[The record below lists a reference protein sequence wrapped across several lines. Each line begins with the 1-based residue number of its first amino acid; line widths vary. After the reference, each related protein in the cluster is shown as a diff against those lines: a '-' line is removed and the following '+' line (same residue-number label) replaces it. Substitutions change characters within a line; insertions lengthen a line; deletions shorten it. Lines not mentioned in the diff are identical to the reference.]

1 MSATDTRG
9 QILAAARTLLDES
22 GASGVS
28 MRKVAERVGITAMA
42 IYRHFPDHQALLNAL
57 ADQGFA
63 SLAQSL
69 ESRVPVEPPIL
80 ERMETVIDVFLD
92 FALDHPHLFE
102 LMFLASRPGARQ
114 FPQDFENGLSPT
126 ANVFAGILRQGIA
139 EGLIRQG
146 EDIWEITFE
155 TGALMQG
162 LVMLYLGGRIDLDA
176 DGFRALVRR
185 SLRRYIHGILA

>member
-1 MSATDTRG
+1 
-9 QILAAARTLLDES
+9 
-22 GASGVS
+22 
-28 MRKVAERVGITAMA
+28 
-42 IYRHFPDHQALLNAL
+42 LNAL

-69 ESRVPVEPPIL
+69 QSRVPSEPPIL
-80 ERMETVIDVFLD
+80 DRLESVIDVFLD
-92 FALDHPHLFE
+92 FGLDHPHLFE

-114 FPQDFENGLSPT
+114 FPHDFANGLSPT
-126 ANVFAGILRQGIA
+126 ANVFAGILRQGVA
-139 EGLIRQG
+139 EGLIRSD

-162 LVMLYLGGRIDLDA
+162 LVMLFLGGRIDLDA

>member
-1 MSATDTRG
+1 MSAIDTRS
-9 QILAAARTLLDES
+9 QILAAARRLLDEG
-22 GASGVS
+22 GASAVS
-28 MRKVAERVGITAMA
+28 MRKVASRVGITAMA
-42 IYRHFPDHQALLNAL
+42 IYRHYPDHQSLLNAL

-63 SLAQSL
+63 SLAQTLRSG
-69 ESRVPVEPPIL
+69 VPAEPPIL
-80 ERMETVIDVFLD
+80 ERMEAVIEIYLD
-92 FALDHPHLFE
+92 FALRHPHLFE

-114 FPQDFENGLSPT
+114 FPHDFAAGLSPT
-126 ANVFAGILRQGIA
+126 ANLFADILRQGIDQT
-139 EGLIRQG
+139 LIRAG

-162 LVMLYLGGRIDLDA
+162 MVMLYLGGRIDLDA